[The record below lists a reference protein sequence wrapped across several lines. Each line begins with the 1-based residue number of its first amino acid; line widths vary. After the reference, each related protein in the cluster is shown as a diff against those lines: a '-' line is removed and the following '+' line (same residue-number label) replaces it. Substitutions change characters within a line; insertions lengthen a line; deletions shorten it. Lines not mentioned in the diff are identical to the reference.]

1 MSSKLVLNFQTS
13 KKRCR
18 DRKAPAQVTKMGGV
32 IKVLIWKSRMRSK
45 KGHVPNFSRAGLQLY
60 CVDWKMG

>member
-1 MSSKLVLNFQTS
+1 MFSKLVLNFQTS

-32 IKVLIWKSRMRSK
+32 IKVLSEGELSER
-45 KGHVPNFSRAGLQLY
+45 NLGLGCKAHGYLR
-60 CVDWKMG
+60 